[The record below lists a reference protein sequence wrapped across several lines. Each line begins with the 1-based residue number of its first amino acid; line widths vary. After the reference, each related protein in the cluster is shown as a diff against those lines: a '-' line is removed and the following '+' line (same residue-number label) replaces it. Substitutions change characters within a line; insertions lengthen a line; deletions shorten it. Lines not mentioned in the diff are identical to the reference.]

1 MRSKLFVPGSRPE
14 LFAKALAGQAD
25 AISFDLEDS
34 VAESAK
40 AAARAQVAAFLETA
54 ATGAGKTL
62 IVRVNASSTAHF
74 AEDLRAVVRPG
85 LALLN
90 LPKCESADDVRAAAA
105 MLERVEA
112 ATGIAGSVRILANIE
127 TPRGLRS
134 AAAIAAAH
142 PRVAGLQVGYLDLFG
157 PQGIDRRDAAAVHA
171 VLLAVRMAA
180 GEAGLFALDGA
191 WPDLADEAGFGTEA
205 QVARRLGYLGKS
217 CIHPRQ
223 VGIANA
229 VFQPTAEEIAHAM
242 RVLEAA
248 AGGHAAFELGGRM
261 IDAPEIRR
269 AEALVALSH
278 RVQTGR
284 A

>member
-14 LFAKALAGQAD
+14 LFAKALAGDAD
-25 AISFDLEDS
+25 AISLDLEDA

-40 AAARAQVAAFLETA
+40 AAARAQVAAFLESA
-54 ATGAGKTL
+54 APGAAKAM
-62 IVRVNASSTAHF
+62 IVRVNAPATPHF

-85 LALLN
+85 LAFLN
-90 LPKCESADDVRAAAA
+90 LPKCESAADVRAAAG
-105 MLERVEA
+105 MLERAEA
-112 ATGIAGSVRILANIE
+112 EAGVAVPVRILANIE
-127 TPRGLRS
+127 TPRGLRF

-142 PRVAGLQVGYLDLFG
+142 PRVAGLQVGFLDLFG
-157 PQGIDRRDAAAVHA
+157 PQGIDRGDAAAVHA
-171 VLLAVRMAA
+171 VLFAVRMAA
-180 GEAGLFALDGA
+180 GEAGLFAYDGA
-191 WPDLADEAGFGTEA
+191 WPDLADDAGFRAEA
-205 QVARRLGYLGKS
+205 KVARRLGYLGKS

-229 VFQPTAEEIAHAM
+229 VFQPTDEEIAHAM

-248 AGGHAAFELGGRM
+248 DGSQGAFEVDGRM

-269 AEALVALSH
+269 AEAIVALS
-278 RVQTGR
+278 RGTRPGR